1 MNETMGKRI
10 AAGRKRLGLTQ
21 DQMAERLGVTAQ
33 AVSKWE
39 NDQSCPDIAMIPR
52 IAQLFSITT
61 DELLGVQERIVH
73 EATLEP
79 EEAPVTLEAEQKGT
93 SWEIALENSK
103 KGSVGLGIW
112 VLVTGMLLMSAKLLD
127 WQAGFWDIL
136 WPTGMMVFGVWGV
149 VGIDD
154 HRLKRF
160 SFFRLALILLG
171 GYYLLNNLGLLTTA
185 LNKELIF
192 PACLV
197 LFGLSLLAD
206 ALQKEGRGGFR
217 VTHNG
222 SIVQSGGEYF
232 EEGES
237 FRCTASFGQNSKVV
251 HLPLVSNGQMEV
263 NFGELRVDLTQC
275 TLKDGCTLD
284 AECSFGELE
293 IILPDSCLVDSGA
306 SQAFGSVEFFGSPA
320 PDASTRVCLTGS
332 ANFGHVTVRYR

>member
-61 DELLGVQERIVH
+61 DELLGVRDLIGRETTQE
-73 EATLEP
+73 LE
-79 EEAPVTLEAEQKGT
+79 EYAEPTAMERKDDDWVIGL
-93 SWEIALENSK
+93 SSSK
-103 KGSVGLGIW
+103 KGSIGLAIW
-112 VLVTGMLLMSAKLLD
+112 ILTAGLLLLSAKLLE
-127 WQAGFWDIL
+127 WQVGLWGIL
-136 WPTGMMVFGVWGV
+136 WPTGMMVFGIWGV
-149 VGIDD
+149 VGLDEW
-154 HRLKRF
+154 RLKKI
-160 SFFRLALILLG
+160 SFFRIAMVLLG
-171 GYYLLNNLGLLTTA
+171 GYYLLNNLGFLPAALDKDLL
-185 LNKELIF
+185 L
-192 PACLV
+192 PGCLV
-197 LFGLSLLAD
+197 LFGLSLLVD
-206 ALQKEGRGGFR
+206 ALQKKEDGGFR
-217 VTHNG
+217 VTKNG
-222 SIVQSGGEYF
+222 VRMHKGGEYF

-251 HLPLVSNGQMEV
+251 RLPLVSNGQMEV